1 MDTGNADAY
10 VYDETL
16 VVYSSPEDEAAAED
30 IIGIL
35 GSGRSVDA
43 DYYYSFDSDLLV
55 IIGKDWKPL
64 D

>member
-1 MDTGNADAY
+1 M
-10 VYDETL
+10 
-16 VVYSSPEDEAAAED
+16 VYSSPEDEAAAED

-55 IIGKDWKPL
+55 VIGKDWKPL